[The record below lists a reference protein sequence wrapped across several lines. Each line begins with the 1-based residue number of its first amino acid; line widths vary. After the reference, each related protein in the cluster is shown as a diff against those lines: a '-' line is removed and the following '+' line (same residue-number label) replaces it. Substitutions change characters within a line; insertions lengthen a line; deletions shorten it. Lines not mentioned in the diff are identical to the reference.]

1 MVDTNM
7 KTLDQVYFIRP
18 TLLEAVRVMPGTR
31 TNYDNGV
38 WEFVGYNDGK
48 QGGTWR
54 IISGKNPHWNPE
66 VTEKFFSYLHD
77 PYKPSIF
84 DGEMFN
90 QEVLP
95 GKAPVRDTRK
105 VDEIGT
111 LPNGV
116 VDAKSAYEHAR
127 LNPGWVAG
135 EHYIKEDPRFS
146 FLYARDVL
154 KGPFTK
160 GEAAIAT
167 VPAYEGQYRAFLKRR
182 TTAPV

>member
-7 KTLDQVYFIRP
+7 KILDQVAFIRH

-77 PYKPSIF
+77 PHKPSIF

-105 VDEIGT
+105 VDEVGT
-111 LPNGV
+111 LPDGV

-154 KGPFTK
+154 KGPFVK
-160 GEAAIAT
+160 GEAAIAKDPT
-167 VPAYEGQYRAFLKRR
+167 YEGQYRAFLRR
-182 TTAPV
+182 QRAEHL